1 MASQSDQLIEE
12 RRKKIAEDRKKVIR
26 YNILLSLFIIFIIAG
41 LIGTIF
47 YYRKLQQSNLKL
59 AVSQRSESLAKDSL
73 LKTTGALQRS
83 KDSLQAAKTILANE
97 KSRNDSLLVEVSK
110 KCPQNI
116 QGLQTAVTSITT
128 SRKTARESA
137 REGYEKLKNYDFQ
150 GAMDAF
156 NRSEKAYNG
165 YRDSYDIW
173 FLLWSNR
180 ANLNSAD
187 VQKQLMEKIIKNFNS
202 LKILAPSDIRQ
213 NQ

>member
-137 REGYEKLKNYDFQ
+137 RE
-150 GAMDAF
+150 
-156 NRSEKAYNG
+156 
-165 YRDSYDIW
+165 
-173 FLLWSNR
+173 
-180 ANLNSAD
+180 
-187 VQKQLMEKIIKNFNS
+187 
-202 LKILAPSDIRQ
+202 
-213 NQ
+213 